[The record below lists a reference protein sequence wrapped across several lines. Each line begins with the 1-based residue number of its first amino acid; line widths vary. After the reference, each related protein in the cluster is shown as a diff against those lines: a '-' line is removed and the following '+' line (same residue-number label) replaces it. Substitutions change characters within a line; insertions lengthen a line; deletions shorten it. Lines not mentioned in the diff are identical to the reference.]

1 MKTLK
6 KNLPDG
12 VKKQF
17 STVKG
22 VKVRLI
28 NKNLKKNKTKKEA
41 K

>member
-1 MKTLK
+1 MKVLK

-17 STVKG
+17 ALYKG
-22 VKVRLI
+22 VKVKLV
-28 NKNLKKNKTKKEA
+28 NKNMQKKKKNTA